1 MNLVFEIFKNV
12 HRHANNSSLS
22 RALSKPLH
30 AAFHNPQTLQN
41 LIFICYKMKKK
52 VILKVEADQ
61 NVKNLKLLKES
72 NALISFL
79 NVNGINSSF
88 HCSILRVDYV
98 LSSMLPL

>member
-1 MNLVFEIFKNV
+1 
-12 HRHANNSSLS
+12 
-22 RALSKPLH
+22 
-30 AAFHNPQTLQN
+30 
-41 LIFICYKMKKK
+41 MKKK

-72 NALISFL
+72 NALISLL